1 MEAQGWNR
9 LEGALHLT
17 PAWNWRGGGALGGD
31 VLHYEE
37 KCVRISFKTSGV
49 DESRCPGWSP
59 EEPQWRDRMGP

>member
-1 MEAQGWNR
+1 MEQAGGSVAPHSCME
-9 LEGALHLT
+9 LAG
-17 PAWNWRGGGALGGD
+17 GGGALGGD
-31 VLHYEE
+31 VLHYKE